1 MVLDLRLPGISG
13 ISALRAIKATR
24 AEQPVLV
31 LSAMSD
37 VESKVRCLEL
47 GANDYIDEAFA
58 LAELLARV
66 RARLRESGPTLAER
80 FLRVGDVTL
89 DLQRQEAELDGR
101 HVALSAREF
110 DLLVYLMR
118 RAGTVCTREQL
129 LAGVWDCTFDPGT
142 NVVDVYVRR
151 LRRKLG
157 SGVIETLRNVG
168 YTYSRGVNDWPEV
181 AWAAFAAV
189 NLGLMPPCPMA
200 GDPVPPHLGQ
210 PHGALRVP
218 AVGTAAHVPP
228 AARGRRA
235 DRDGRAGHRPAGG
248 DAGERVRGGPTD
260 VGDVHGDGVAREAPA
275 RRAGAGAARARA
287 RT

>member
-1 MVLDLRLPGISG
+1 MADEATAIREQSHCGAQAAILLIDDEPYILQFITRALVSHGFSVESAVDGEHGIALANSGHFALVVLDLRLPGISG

-47 GANDYIDEAFA
+47 GANDYMTKPFA

-118 RAGTVCTREQL
+118 RAGTVCTREQF

-157 SGVIETLRNVG
+157 GGVIETLRNVG
-168 YTYSRGVNDWPEV
+168 YTYYV
-181 AWAAFAAV
+181 A
-189 NLGLMPPCPMA
+189 
-200 GDPVPPHLGQ
+200 
-210 PHGALRVP
+210 
-218 AVGTAAHVPP
+218 
-228 AARGRRA
+228 
-235 DRDGRAGHRPAGG
+235 
-248 DAGERVRGGPTD
+248 
-260 VGDVHGDGVAREAPA
+260 
-275 RRAGAGAARARA
+275 
-287 RT
+287 